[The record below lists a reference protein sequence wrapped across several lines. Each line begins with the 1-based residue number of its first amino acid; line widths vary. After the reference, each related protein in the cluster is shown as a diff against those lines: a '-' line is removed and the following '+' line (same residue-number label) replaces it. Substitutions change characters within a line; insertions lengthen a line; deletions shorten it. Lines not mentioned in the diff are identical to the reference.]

1 MSTVGTA
8 WRDTSLSGDVKSGP
22 NTIQGNPPGSPVWA
36 NFPIFILSNIWASH
50 RCHKSWKMI
59 GLNRSIFPIFGT
71 SKTNT
76 SVRQDESGKRN
87 HER

>member
-1 MSTVGTA
+1 MVP
-8 WRDTSLSGDVKSGP
+8 DVEI
-22 NTIQGNPPGSPVWA
+22 NIRGNPPGSPVWA

-59 GLNRSIFPIFGT
+59 GLNRSIFPIFAT
-71 SKTNT
+71 SMTNT

-87 HER
+87 HKR